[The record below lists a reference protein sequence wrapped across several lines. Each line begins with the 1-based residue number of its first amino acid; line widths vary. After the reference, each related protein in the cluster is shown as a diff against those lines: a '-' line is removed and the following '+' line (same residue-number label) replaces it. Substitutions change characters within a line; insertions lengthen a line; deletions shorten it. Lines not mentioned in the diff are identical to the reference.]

1 MAVATSATSTIDRE
15 VGMLDA
21 ATAVPGL
28 AAGTLSRE
36 QQAVVDHESG
46 PMLVFAGPGSGK
58 TRTITERIAALIRRG
73 VPAHEI
79 LALTFTVRATEEMR
93 VRLIKTLGQEQCQ
106 GLTVS
111 TFHGLCNRMLRR
123 HAGRFG
129 RSEKY
134 SIYDETDLRKVLV
147 ELVKAHRG
155 DERRRRGGGG
165 DARGGRRPD
174 GGQADRDG
182 EMQARHA
189 RRDARARRASR
200 ARADRGPV
208 GAA

>member
-1 MAVATSATSTIDRE
+1 MAAVASDTSTIDRE

-28 AAGTLSRE
+28 PIGTLSRE
-36 QQAVVDHESG
+36 QQAVVDHETG

-93 VRLIKTLGQEQCQ
+93 VRLVRMLGQDDLPGRDGVDVSRPVQQ
-106 GLTVS
+106 DAAPPRAALRTV
-111 TFHGLCNRMLRR
+111 GQVLDLRR
-123 HAGRFG
+123 DGPAQGPR
-129 RSEKY
+129 RARQSAP
-134 SIYDETDLRKVLV
+134 R
-147 ELVKAHRG
+147 RG
-155 DERRRRGGGG
+155 RRRARQPGGGH
-165 DARGGRRPD
+165 RED

-182 EMQARHA
+182 EMHARHTA
-189 RRDARARRASR
+189 ADARARRASR
-200 ARADRGPV
+200 TRADR
-208 GAA
+208 

>member
-1 MAVATSATSTIDRE
+1 MAAATDATSTIDRE
-15 VGMLDA
+15 VAMLDA
-21 ATAVPGL
+21 ATAVPGPQ
-28 AAGTLSRE
+28 AGTLSRE

-46 PMLVFAGPGSGK
+46 PLLVFAGPGSGK

-111 TFHGLCNRMLRR
+111 TFHGLVQPDAAPPRRPVRTLGEVLDLRR
-123 HAGRFG
+123 DGPAQSAR
-129 RSEKY
+129 RARQS
-134 SIYDETDLRKVLV
+134 TPR
-147 ELVKAHRG
+147 RR
-155 DERRRRGGGG
+155 RRRRGGG
-165 DARGGRRPD
+165 DAGGGRRPD

-189 RRDARARRASR
+189 RRDA
-200 ARADRGPV
+200 
-208 GAA
+208 